1 MPRLLEPRLAPT
13 TGVLPFGFIITG
25 VWGFAGA
32 TVPGWAGLAALELIA
47 PELTPGLMV
56 VEPLVVELPVPPDV
70 PAVPRVPAVLW
81 PFAANARKAAVATVA
96 NILIFICVPLRKLAL
111 FSATS
116 SIIQSTAS
124 RGKSQLGFAPQKP
137 HSRCP

>member
-1 MPRLLEPRLAPT
+1 MPGLFVPNPRLFVAMPRLLEPRLAPNYR
-13 TGVLPFGFIITG
+13 VLPFGFIITG

-70 PAVPRVPAVLW
+70 PADPRVPAVLW
-81 PFAANARKAAVATVA
+81 PFAANARKAAVALLL
-96 NILIFICVPLRKLAL
+96 IFLIFICVPLRKFGA
-111 FSATS
+111 FQRNEFYH
-116 SIIQSTAS
+116 SINCLLP
-124 RGKSQLGFAPQKP
+124 G
-137 HSRCP
+137 